1 MSQISGDELIE
12 HWWGHRMK
20 VEDEGMPAEPDACPF
35 CGELIHTHGENCF
48 YCGEL
53 LVPPTRESV
62 MQDQTDENWQSFG
75 DVDGFTLA
83 YLRGA
88 DLRGASLGGVDL
100 FGVRLVGADLRGA
113 DLGGANLGSADLS
126 RADLSGANLH
136 TSDLSDATLSGA
148 DLRDAEL
155 TDAIMNGATFD
166 DYTTW
171 PDDFDPISAG
181 AINKSAG

>member
-1 MSQISGDELIE
+1 MTRIDGDELIE
-12 HWWGHRMK
+12 HWWGHR
-20 VEDEGMPAEPDACPF
+20 VRIEDEGMAAEPDGCPF
-35 CGELIHTHGENCF
+35 CGELIRTHGEHCV

-62 MQDQTDENWQSFG
+62 MEDQTDENWPSFG

-88 DLRGASLGGVDL
+88 DLRGANLSGVDL

-113 DLGGANLGSADLS
+113 DLGGANLGSTDLSHADLS
-126 RADLSGANLH
+126 SANLH
-136 TSDLSDATLSGA
+136 SADLSDAKLKGA
-148 DLRDAEL
+148 DLRDSEL
-155 TDAIMNGATFD
+155 TDAILSGATYD

-171 PDDFDPISAG
+171 PEDFDPISAG
-181 AINKSAG
+181 AVNKTVG